1 MRLNNVDQFRMSIK
15 IQNLIAKYFTR
26 QASLSELDQLSKWI
40 DDPANKEEFKKFVK
54 INHVIDLNVKKFR
67 AEGSKK
73 QLLQFIE
80 REKRA
85 HKMRKVRNIVR
96 YAAVILMILG
106 IGYLFQ
112 NKVIDNGSD
121 TLVPKTETPAEIVNS
136 IQTGTDKA
144 ILTLEDGTSIDLE
157 KGKTI
162 QTKNIK
168 SNGEELVYDSSNKIT
183 TEIAYNYLTIP
194 RGGQFHIKLADGTL
208 VWLNSDSQLKYPVA
222 FVEGK
227 TRIVELVYGEAYFE
241 VSPSTEHLGAR
252 FRVLNVSQEI
262 EVLGTEFNV
271 KAYKDETNIYTTLV
285 EGMVTI
291 STATST
297 QVLKPNEQSK
307 LDLKN
312 NTISI
317 NPTNVGQEIAWRKGI
332 FSFKGKSLQEIAMVL
347 SRWYDVDIAF
357 STPDLK
363 YVKFNGVLKKEEAIE
378 EILNS
383 ILTTNS
389 IKAYEIKN
397 KKIIIK

>member
-1 MRLNNVDQFRMSIK
+1 MRSNYVYQFIMLIK
-15 IQNLIAKYFTR
+15 IQDLIAKYFTR

-40 DDPANKEEFKKFVK
+40 EDPTNKEEFRKFVK
-54 INHVIDLNVKKFR
+54 INHVIDLNVKKFDTDD
-67 AEGSKK
+67 SKT

-85 HKMRKVRNIVR
+85 HKMRIVHKFVR
-96 YAAVILMILG
+96 YAAVFLMILG
-106 IGYLFQ
+106 IGYLFK

-121 TLVPKTETPAEIVNS
+121 TLVPNAKTAVEIVNG
-136 IQTGTDKA
+136 IQAGTDKA
-144 ILTLEDGTSIDLE
+144 ILTLEDGSNIDLE

-168 SNGEELVYDSSNKIT
+168 SNGEKLVYDSSDKIT

-208 VWLNSDSQLKYPVA
+208 VWLNSESQLRYPVA
-222 FVEGK
+222 FVKGK

-241 VSPSTEHLGAR
+241 VSPSTEHHGAT
-252 FRVLNVSQEI
+252 FRVLNTSQEV

-285 EGMVTI
+285 TGMVTI

-312 NTISI
+312 NTISV
-317 NPTNVGQEIAWRKGI
+317 NPTNVGQEIAWRRGV

-347 SRWYDVDIAF
+347 SRWYDVDIEF
-357 STPDLK
+357 SRPELK
-363 YVKFNGVLKKEEAIE
+363 NVKFNGVLKKEEAIE

-389 IKAYEIKN
+389 IKAYDIKN
-397 KKIIIK
+397 KRITIK